1 MLTSF
6 RFERVPRMSA
16 LAPLLAPARPVG
28 ARLTVDL
35 EAIAANVRLLAART
49 PRLMAVVKADGF
61 GHGAAALA
69 STAVANGA
77 TSLGVTSIDEA
88 LALRAAGLTAPIL
101 SWLNPVDADFESAV
115 RAGVD
120 IAVPSLET
128 LTAVARV
135 GGAAVATAGGAA
147 VHLQLDCG
155 LARDGVPPALWAQLC
170 LAARRAERQGRLRV
184 VGVMGHLARADRP
197 GDPSNALGRTRF
209 AWGVE
214 VARTAGLRP
223 VQRHLAAT
231 AAALTDPL
239 AHHTMC
245 RVGAGLVGIDPS
257 GTTRLRPAMT
267 LTAPVVSV
275 RGVRA
280 GTGVGYGHTHVTDR
294 ATQLALLPLG
304 YADGL
309 PRSASNLAE
318 VSIRGRRCRVVGR
331 ISMDQTVVDLGLE
344 PVRPGETA
352 TVFGPG
358 DAGEPTAAD
367 WARWSGTI
375 EHEIVTGI
383 GARVH
388 RAVAGA
394 ASLRSVR

>member
-1 MLTSF
+1 MN
-6 RFERVPRMSA
+6 A
-16 LAPLLAPARPVG
+16 LAPVLAPARPVG
-28 ARLTVDL
+28 ARLSVDL

-115 RAGVD
+115 RAGVEL
-120 IAVPSLET
+120 AVPSLET
-128 LTAVARV
+128 LASVAAV
-135 GGAAVATAGGAA
+135 GGAR
-147 VHLQLDCG
+147 VHLHLDCG

-223 VQRHLAAT
+223 AQRHLAAT

-318 VSIRGRRCRVVGR
+318 VWIRGRRCRVVGR
-331 ISMDQTVVDLGLE
+331 ISMDQTVVDLGPE
-344 PVRPGETA
+344 PVLPGETA

-388 RAVAGA
+388 RSVAGT
-394 ASLRSVR
+394 SLRSVR

>member
-1 MLTSF
+1 MN
-6 RFERVPRMSA
+6 A
-16 LAPLLAPARPVG
+16 LAPVLAPARPVG
-28 ARLTVDL
+28 ARLSVDL

-77 TSLGVTSIDEA
+77 ASLGVTSIDEA

-115 RAGVD
+115 RAGVEL
-120 IAVPSLET
+120 AVPSLET
-128 LTAVARV
+128 LASVAAVSGARV
-135 GGAAVATAGGAA
+135 
-147 VHLQLDCG
+147 HLHLDCG

-223 VQRHLAAT
+223 AQRHLAAT

-267 LTAPVVSV
+267 LTAPAVSV

-309 PRSASNLAE
+309 PHSASNLAE
-318 VSIRGRRCRVVGR
+318 VWIRGRRCRVVGR
-331 ISMDQTVVDLGLE
+331 ISMDQTVVDLGPE
-344 PVRPGETA
+344 PVLPGETA

-388 RAVAGA
+388 RSVAGT
-394 ASLRSVR
+394 SLRSVR

>member
-6 RFERVPRMSA
+6 GFEPRPRMNA
-16 LAPLLAPARPVG
+16 LAPVLAPARPVG
-28 ARLTVDL
+28 ARLSVDL

-115 RAGVD
+115 RAGVEL
-120 IAVPSLET
+120 AVPSLET
-128 LTAVARV
+128 LASVAAV
-135 GGAAVATAGGAA
+135 GGAR
-147 VHLQLDCG
+147 VHLHLDCG

-223 VQRHLAAT
+223 AQRHLAAT

-318 VSIRGRRCRVVGR
+318 VWIRGRRCRVVGR
-331 ISMDQTVVDLGLE
+331 ISMDQTVVDLGPE
-344 PVRPGETA
+344 PVLPGETA

-388 RAVAGA
+388 RSVAGT
-394 ASLRSVR
+394 SLRSVR

>member
-1 MLTSF
+1 MN
-6 RFERVPRMSA
+6 A
-16 LAPLLAPARPVG
+16 LAPVLAPARPVG
-28 ARLTVDL
+28 ARLSVDL

-77 TSLGVTSIDEA
+77 ASLGVTSIDEA

-115 RAGVD
+115 RAGVEL
-120 IAVPSLET
+120 AVPSLET
-128 LTAVARV
+128 LASVAAVSGARV
-135 GGAAVATAGGAA
+135 
-147 VHLQLDCG
+147 HLHLDCG

-170 LAARRAERQGRLRV
+170 LAARGAERQGRLRV

-223 VQRHLAAT
+223 AQRHLAAT

-267 LTAPVVSV
+267 LTAPAVSV

-309 PRSASNLAE
+309 PHSASNLAE
-318 VSIRGRRCRVVGR
+318 VWIRGRRCRVVGR
-331 ISMDQTVVDLGLE
+331 ISMDQTVVDLGPE
-344 PVRPGETA
+344 PVLPGETA

-388 RAVAGA
+388 RSVAGT
-394 ASLRSVR
+394 SLRSVR